1 MKRLLLTLSL
11 LAASL
16 AFAAGGDPVDSP
28 SAVLKKFIEATKN
41 LDCDTM
47 VELSHGAQKK
57 GFRKIVAKNEL
68 LKAAAEDGNLEAR
81 RMLDDIKAK
90 MKDWRIDVKA
100 EEIDGDLAVV
110 YVVISGNP
118 AGKSSDGPSG
128 EFFRKVDGKW
138 KYINGVDYLNDCIAR
153 HPAPRGASPSE
164 IVEKYIAAFNS
175 LDPLAAAEL
184 CHGEERADIIDT
196 ARAILQTKA
205 GAYGGDEECRR
216 KLETKLEKLK
226 KWRAKVVDEK
236 IDGDLAVVDVF
247 LYDPPWGGKNG
258 PDRQYL
264 KKIGGEWKVVS
275 HTDYEKEQAARKK

>member
-16 AFAAGGDPVDSP
+16 VSAAGGEPTDSP
-28 SAVLKKFIEATKN
+28 SAVLKKFIEATKD

-47 VELSHGAQKK
+47 VGLSHGLQRK
-57 GFRKIVAKNEL
+57 GFLKIVAKNEL
-68 LKAAAEDGNLEAR
+68 LKTAAEDGNLEAR
-81 RMLDDIKAK
+81 RMLDDIRSK

-128 EFFRKVDGKW
+128 EFLKRVDGKW

-164 IVEKYIAAFNS
+164 IVAKYIAAFNS
-175 LDPLAAAEL
+175 LDLLAAADL
-184 CHGEERADIIDT
+184 CRGEERTDIVDV
-196 ARAILQTKA
+196 ARTILQMKA
-205 GAYGGDEECRR
+205 GAYGGEEGCRR
-216 KLETKLEKLK
+216 KLEKLK
-226 KWRAKVVDEK
+226 KFRAKIMGEK

-247 LYDPPWGGKNG
+247 LYDPPWGKSG
-258 PDRQYL
+258 PDRKYL

-275 HTDYEKEQAARKK
+275 KTDYEKEQAARKK